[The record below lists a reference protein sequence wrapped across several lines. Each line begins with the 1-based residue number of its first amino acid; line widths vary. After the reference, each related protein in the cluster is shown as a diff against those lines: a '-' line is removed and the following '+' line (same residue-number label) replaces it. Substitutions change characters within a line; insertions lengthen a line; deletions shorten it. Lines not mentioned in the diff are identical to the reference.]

1 MKENSE
7 LLLSK
12 LNSDITS
19 TKNINQQTQ
28 NQINS
33 LSELEEERNFWEN
46 KLLEYK
52 LLAYKNSYTIN
63 SKNIKLKKQ
72 KDAIIKENIDLQN
85 QISQLNDNISRIKE
99 MKENSELLLSKLNS
113 DITSTKNINQQT
125 QNQIN
130 SLKEYWK
137 NINKT
142 NNIVNHILT
151 FPEEFKQKVYK
162 ICTER
167 VNSVLNIPMNNN
179 IPQSNYYYMN
189 PMMMNNYMM
198 ASQMMFPNMYQQ
210 QESFKKK

>member
-1 MKENSE
+1 MTESM
-7 LLLSK
+7 
-12 LNSDITS
+12 
-19 TKNINQQTQ
+19 
-28 NQINS
+28 NS
-33 LSELEEERNFWEN
+33 LLELEEERNFWEN
-46 KLLEYK
+46 KLLEHK

-63 SKNIKLKKQ
+63 SKNVKLKKQ

>member
-1 MKENSE
+1 MSE
-7 LLLSK
+7 S
-12 LNSDITS
+12 
-19 TKNINQQTQ
+19 
-28 NQINS
+28 INS

-46 KLLEYK
+46 KLLEHK

-63 SKNIKLKKQ
+63 SKNVKLKKQ

-85 QISQLNDNISRIKE
+85 QISQLNNISRIKE
-99 MKENSELLLSKLNS
+99 IKENSELLLSKLNS

-162 ICTER
+162 IGTER

>member
-1 MKENSE
+1 MSE
-7 LLLSK
+7 S
-12 LNSDITS
+12 
-19 TKNINQQTQ
+19 
-28 NQINS
+28 INS

-46 KLLEYK
+46 KLLEHK

-63 SKNIKLKKQ
+63 SKNVKLKKQ

-167 VNSVLNIPMNNN
+167 VNSVLNIPMNNT

-189 PMMMNNYMM
+189 LMMMNNYMM

>member
-1 MKENSE
+1 MSE
-7 LLLSK
+7 S
-12 LNSDITS
+12 
-19 TKNINQQTQ
+19 
-28 NQINS
+28 INS

-46 KLLEYK
+46 KLLEHK

>member
-12 LNSDITS
+12 LNSDIS
-19 TKNINQQTQ
+19 
-28 NQINS
+28 
-33 LSELEEERNFWEN
+33 
-46 KLLEYK
+46 
-52 LLAYKNSYTIN
+52 
-63 SKNIKLKKQ
+63 
-72 KDAIIKENIDLQN
+72 
-85 QISQLNDNISRIKE
+85 
-99 MKENSELLLSKLNS
+99 
-113 DITSTKNINQQT
+113 STKNINQQT

-167 VNSVLNIPMNNN
+167 VSSVLNIPINNN

-198 ASQMMFPNMYQQ
+198 NPQMMFSNMYQQ
-210 QESFKKK
+210 QDGFKK

>member
-1 MKENSE
+1 MSE
-7 LLLSK
+7 S
-12 LNSDITS
+12 
-19 TKNINQQTQ
+19 
-28 NQINS
+28 INS
-33 LSELEEERNFWEN
+33 LLELEEERNFWEN
-46 KLLEYK
+46 KLLEHK
-52 LLAYKNSYTIN
+52 LLSYKNSYTIN
-63 SKNIKLKKQ
+63 SKNLNLKKQ
-72 KDAIIKENIDLQN
+72 KDSIIKENKDLQN
-85 QISQLNDNISRIKE
+85 QISQLKENISRIKE

-113 DITSTKNINQQT
+113 DISSTKNINQQT

-189 PMMMNNYMM
+189 PMLMNNYMM
-198 ASQMMFPNMYQQ
+198 SPQMMFSNMYQQ
-210 QESFKKK
+210 QDGFKK

>member
-1 MKENSE
+1 MSE
-7 LLLSK
+7 S
-12 LNSDITS
+12 
-19 TKNINQQTQ
+19 
-28 NQINS
+28 INS

-46 KLLEYK
+46 KLLEHK

-189 PMMMNNYMM
+189 LMMMNNYMM

>member
-1 MKENSE
+1 MSE
-7 LLLSK
+7 S
-12 LNSDITS
+12 
-19 TKNINQQTQ
+19 
-28 NQINS
+28 INS
-33 LSELEEERNFWEN
+33 LLELEEERNFWEN
-46 KLLEYK
+46 KLLEHK
-52 LLAYKNSYTIN
+52 LLSYKNSYIIN
-63 SKNIKLKKQ
+63 SKNLKLKKQ
-72 KDAIIKENIDLQN
+72 KDVVTKENIDLQN
-85 QISQLNDNISRIKE
+85 QISQLKDNISRIKE

-113 DITSTKNINQQT
+113 DISSTKNINQQT

-151 FPEEFKQKVYK
+151 FPEDFKQKVYK

-167 VNSVLNIPMNNN
+167 VSSVLNIPINNN

-198 ASQMMFPNMYQQ
+198 NPQMMFSNMYQQ
-210 QESFKKK
+210 QDGFKK

>member
-1 MKENSE
+1 MSE
-7 LLLSK
+7 S
-12 LNSDITS
+12 
-19 TKNINQQTQ
+19 
-28 NQINS
+28 INS
-33 LSELEEERNFWEN
+33 LLELEEERNFWEN
-46 KLLEYK
+46 KLLEHK

-113 DITSTKNINQQT
+113 DLTSTKNINQQT

-162 ICTER
+162 IGTER
-167 VNSVLNIPMNNN
+167 VNSVLNIPMNNT

-189 PMMMNNYMM
+189 LMMMNNYMM

>member
-1 MKENSE
+1 MSE
-7 LLLSK
+7 S
-12 LNSDITS
+12 
-19 TKNINQQTQ
+19 
-28 NQINS
+28 INS
-33 LSELEEERNFWEN
+33 LLELEEERNFWEN
-46 KLLEYK
+46 KLLEHK

-63 SKNIKLKKQ
+63 SKNVKLKKQ

>member
-1 MKENSE
+1 MSE
-7 LLLSK
+7 S
-12 LNSDITS
+12 
-19 TKNINQQTQ
+19 
-28 NQINS
+28 INS
-33 LSELEEERNFWEN
+33 LSELKEERNFWEN
-46 KLLEYK
+46 KLLEHK

>member
-1 MKENSE
+1 MSE
-7 LLLSK
+7 S
-12 LNSDITS
+12 
-19 TKNINQQTQ
+19 
-28 NQINS
+28 INS

-46 KLLEYK
+46 KLLEHK

-63 SKNIKLKKQ
+63 SKNVKLKKQ

>member
-1 MKENSE
+1 MSE
-7 LLLSK
+7 S
-12 LNSDITS
+12 
-19 TKNINQQTQ
+19 
-28 NQINS
+28 INS

-46 KLLEYK
+46 KLLEHK

-63 SKNIKLKKQ
+63 SKNVKLKKQ

-189 PMMMNNYMM
+189 PMLMNNYMM
-198 ASQMMFPNMYQQ
+198 SPQMMFSNMYQQ

>member
-1 MKENSE
+1 MSE
-7 LLLSK
+7 S
-12 LNSDITS
+12 
-19 TKNINQQTQ
+19 
-28 NQINS
+28 INS

-46 KLLEYK
+46 KLLEHK

-63 SKNIKLKKQ
+63 SKNVKLKKQ

-167 VNSVLNIPMNNN
+167 VSSVLNIPINNN

-198 ASQMMFPNMYQQ
+198 NPQMMFSNMYQQ
-210 QESFKKK
+210 QDGFKK